1 MNFRHGSEPA
11 VSLVYSDK
19 SSTGA
24 KISLGLGDE
33 VSRELRENSIRNS
46 PQGNSEDQNLVVF
59 EVCHAVLLE
68 MGWNCRGHVVAVDMN
83 VASL

>member
-1 MNFRHGSEPA
+1 MCVISMNFRHGSEPA

-33 VSRELRENSIRNS
+33 VSRELHENSTSNS
-46 PQGNSEDQNLVVF
+46 PPGNNEDQNCVMF
-59 EVCHAVLLE
+59 EICSTMLPDNWFEL
-68 MGWNCRGHVVAVDMN
+68 
-83 VASL
+83 

>member
-1 MNFRHGSEPA
+1 MNFRHRSEPA

-33 VSRELRENSIRNS
+33 VSRELRENSSRNS
-46 PQGNSEDQNLVVF
+46 LPGN
-59 EVCHAVLLE
+59 
-68 MGWNCRGHVVAVDMN
+68 
-83 VASL
+83 

>member
-1 MNFRHGSEPA
+1 MCVIRMNFRHGSEPA

-33 VSRELRENSIRNS
+33 VSRELRENSSRNS
-46 PQGNSEDQNLVVF
+46 APGNSEDQNHVMF
-59 EVCHAVLLE
+59 EVCSAVLPDKWFGL
-68 MGWNCRGHVVAVDMN
+68 
-83 VASL
+83 

>member
-33 VSRELRENSIRNS
+33 VSRELHGNSSRNL
-46 PQGNSEDQNLVVF
+46 PTGNSEDQNCVMF
-59 EVCHAVLLE
+59 EVCNAMLIDNLFE
-68 MGWNCRGHVVAVDMN
+68 
-83 VASL
+83 L

>member
-1 MNFRHGSEPA
+1 MCVISMNFRHGSEPA

-33 VSRELRENSIRNS
+33 VSRELRENSSRNS
-46 PQGNSEDQNLVVF
+46 PPGNSEDQNCVMF
-59 EVCHAVLLE
+59 EICSAMLPDNWLE
-68 MGWNCRGHVVAVDMN
+68 
-83 VASL
+83 L

>member
-1 MNFRHGSEPA
+1 LYFWGALLVVAEEFYYQVCVININFRHRSEPA

-33 VSRELRENSIRNS
+33 VSRELRENRSRNS
-46 PQGNSEDQNLVVF
+46 LPGN
-59 EVCHAVLLE
+59 
-68 MGWNCRGHVVAVDMN
+68 
-83 VASL
+83 

>member
-1 MNFRHGSEPA
+1 MQRNFIIVCVISTYFRHGSEPA

-33 VSRELRENSIRNS
+33 VSRELCENSGRNS
-46 PQGNSEDQNLVVF
+46 SPGNSEDQNHVMF
-59 EVCHAVLLE
+59 EVHSTMLPDNWFEL
-68 MGWNCRGHVVAVDMN
+68 
-83 VASL
+83 

>member
-1 MNFRHGSEPA
+1 LGREEFISGLMNMDFRHRSEPA

-33 VSRELRENSIRNS
+33 VSRELHENSNRNS
-46 PQGNSEDQNLVVF
+46 LPGNYSIVL
-59 EVCHAVLLE
+59 EVWCVMLIL
-68 MGWNCRGHVVAVDMN
+68 WF
-83 VASL
+83 